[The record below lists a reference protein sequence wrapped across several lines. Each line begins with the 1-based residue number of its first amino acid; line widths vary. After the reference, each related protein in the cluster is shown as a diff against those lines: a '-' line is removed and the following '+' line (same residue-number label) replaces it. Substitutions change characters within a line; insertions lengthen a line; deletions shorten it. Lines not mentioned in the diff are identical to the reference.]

1 MATLSKHLLSESNSI
16 SGRRVVVSSTAANSA
31 TILHVTP
38 STSNLDECWIYAHNY
53 GSTDLEV
60 TFLWGLSAM
69 PSASASDVF
78 ESVDIT
84 IPFKSGRALV
94 FDGSLLYG
102 GLSAAAY
109 CTVPNSISIDG
120 FVNRI
125 TS

>member
-1 MATLSKHLLSESNSI
+1 
-16 SGRRVVVSSTAANSA
+16 
-31 TILHVTP
+31 
-38 STSNLDECWIYAHNY
+38 
-53 GSTDLEV
+53 
-60 TFLWGLSAM
+60 M
-69 PSASASDVF
+69 PSVSASDVF